1 LLKKF
6 EYKKNLKIFS
16 HGNFFRSAFSAL
28 DESVFNPSHAPLPCE
43 ADKGYKAAVAD
54 YRMAV
59 LPGLW
64 ADAKSY

>member
-6 EYKKNLKIFS
+6 EYEFFSKNSFARK
-16 HGNFFRSAFSAL
+16 FFRSAL

-54 YRMAV
+54 NRMAV